1 MCTVALAWLMAGT
14 VCKQLPAQPE
24 CNHPLVCPA
33 GAGVPNQPHMPRN
46 RCHPQPINNIICK
59 PVDMHVLFPRLVA
72 LPACATRQLQT
83 CGHAPEYTAHGFAPE
98 DDAGGTT
105 QTHTYTKSHAQA
117 PSESHIAPDGGT
129 MLVQC
134 IGVNAGGG
142 ALQDVGLHVLRCLL
156 QTCKTPSYTHEH
168 WACH

>member
-46 RCHPQPINNIICK
+46 GCHPQPINNIICK

-105 QTHTYTKSHAQA
+105 QTHTHTQNHMRKRQA
-117 PSESHIAPDGGT
+117 KATLHQMVGRC
-129 MLVQC
+129 LC
-134 IGVNAGGG
+134 NALGSMQGGG
-142 ALQDVGLHVLRCLL
+142 APRCGIARATLLATNMQDTKL
-156 QTCKTPSYTHEH
+156 YT
-168 WACH
+168 